1 MTNNL
6 INHYNN
12 NHQRNQVN
20 NDNSNSNNKNDNNI
34 LQPSAH
40 THQNK
45 GLVRDFEGKTAFRK
59 IF

>member
-1 MTNNL
+1 MNN
-6 INHYNN
+6 
-12 NHQRNQVN
+12 VN
-20 NDNSNSNNKNDNNI
+20 NNSNNNNNNI

-40 THQNK
+40 THQNKDK